1 MFFLLFTSKMHPKTF
16 TYNNK
21 ISHEKAVNYCKK
33 ATEGVERKLLLK
45 IPANSKENSCVG
57 VSF

>member
-1 MFFLLFTSKMHPKTF
+1 MHSKTF